1 MPTFSHR
8 RRCAR
13 AMRITIGRMNPAL
26 AAFLFIIAATCGLQL
41 GKVSALAAQTNPTGN
56 DSWSGSISVPAQLES
71 DANAWSAYPLS
82 ARLLKPE
89 PSGVTRFFPQDTS
102 IRARGWVDAGY
113 TYNTSSPTSH
123 FNGPYNAIDRNIP
136 QLNQL
141 YLILDRPL
149 QPGGAWSIGGRVD
162 VLYGYDFFLAQSNGL
177 ERRANGTPHWN
188 QNHYG
193 LAIPQAYAEI
203 GNDKVSL
210 KIGHFYT
217 IIGYEEVPATNNFFY
232 SKSYSYQF
240 AGPFTHW
247 GGLATWNATD
257 RITVQGGVVNGWD
270 AVDRTKDRPTGLAK
284 VKYTAPDN
292 FWSAAL
298 AIATGDEPTANP
310 DQFATRTRY
319 SAIVTL
325 QPTERIEYVFH
336 QHYAYQEDGRLNGG
350 IARWYGIENY
360 LYYKI
365 TDQWKAGLRLE
376 WMRDE
381 AGTRV
386 GGSPFRGNPNQA
398 PFPGSFYSVS
408 AGVNYR
414 PRPNLLLRPEI
425 RSDWHDGQ
433 RSPYNDG
440 LNKNQVLLAIN
451 ANLQF

>member
-1 MPTFSHR
+1 
-8 RRCAR
+8 
-13 AMRITIGRMNPAL
+13 
-26 AAFLFIIAATCGLQL
+26 
-41 GKVSALAAQTNPTGN
+41 
-56 DSWSGSISVPAQLES
+56 
-71 DANAWSAYPLS
+71 
-82 ARLLKPE
+82 
-89 PSGVTRFFPQDTS
+89 
-102 IRARGWVDAGY
+102 
-113 TYNTSSPTSH
+113 
-123 FNGPYNAIDRNIP
+123 
-136 QLNQL
+136 
-141 YLILDRPL
+141 
-149 QPGGAWSIGGRVD
+149 
-162 VLYGYDFFLAQSNGL
+162 
-177 ERRANGTPHWN
+177 
-188 QNHYG
+188 
-193 LAIPQAYAEI
+193 
-203 GNDKVSL
+203 VSL
-210 KIGHFYT
+210 NIGHFYT
-217 IIGYEEVPATNNFFY
+217 ILGYEVPATNNFFY

-292 FWSAAL
+292 FWSAAF
-298 AIATGDEPTANP
+298 AIATGDEPTVNP

-336 QHYAYQEDGRLNGG
+336 QHYAYQKDGRLNGG
-350 IARWYGIENY
+350 IARWYGIDNY

-398 PFPGSFYSVS
+398 PSPGSFYPVS

-425 RSDWHDGQ
+425 RSDWHDGR